1 MGLKLDRMPGVV
13 RGYVA
18 LWSHRWDEGSGLRIT
33 NLAASA
39 EGLRHT
45 LRLIS
50 DARYR
55 FHGVVELGDM
65 ASARLPDG
73 ELRRLLGPE
82 LTAGW
87 PELGDSDRASMS
99 CAELIEAIRLNAEAT
114 PCGLQ
119 SPAELYVPKSV
130 GPGMLGIGSVVQG
143 RFPRVCVRIAADGPR
158 SFAGSWAT
166 ASPMRLPAG
175 DVIGSVRGMSAE
187 LIAIDEVPPAE
198 PPRGGTC
205 MKIGDPVGPLS
216 SAEMAG
222 LMAESARD
230 AFETSQM
237 EAEVAAV
244 RERFGQP
251 AAAPVQFLS
260 DGIWLNFDQ
269 VLGLVRRMSY
279 GDRVKLGADEAT
291 IQDAA
296 GKLKAT
302 VGYALAG
309 KDATVACS
317 VTGMI
322 GPVIGPDAR
331 GFLSIPS
338 GWNVE
343 RPLNLIADSPF
354 TLAPGTI
361 PDEAERSRLLREDLV
376 FTKPEGEPTVDL
388 ADPASIQA
396 VEGIDVHAEI
406 ASFTEEGMSL
416 SHSNEF
422 ARHMRSRLASEP
434 DPAFAGPCIVAI
446 LRAWHAARA
455 ICPHTAGYISMACRG
470 VTLHP
475 ADLEV
480 AMACAFQD
488 ADAKTPSEEG
498 KAIHR
503 SARDAAIL
511 AARRFFPKFLA

>member
-33 NLAASA
+33 NLSASA
-39 EGLRHT
+39 EGLRQT

-65 ASARLPDG
+65 ASARLPEG

-82 LTAGW
+82 LTADW
-87 PELGDSDRASMS
+87 PELGDSGRASMS
-99 CAELIEAIRLNAEAT
+99 CAELIEAIRVNAEAT
-114 PCGLQ
+114 ACGLE

-130 GPGMLGIGSVVQG
+130 GPGILGIGSVVQG
-143 RFPRVCVRIAADGPR
+143 RFPRTCVRIAADGPR
-158 SFAGSWAT
+158 ESGGAWSAE
-166 ASPMRLPAG
+166 SPIRFPAG
-175 DVIGSVRGMSAE
+175 DVIGSVRGVVGY
-187 LIAIDEVPPAE
+187 LNPIDEVPPAE

-230 AFETSQM
+230 AFETSEM
-237 EAEVAAV
+237 EAEVAAL

-260 DGIWLNFDQ
+260 DAVWLSFEGAMDC
-269 VLGLVRRMSY
+269 LSRMAP
-279 GDRVKLGADEAT
+279 GDRIKMQAHRAT
-291 IQDAA
+291 IYRAD
-296 GKLKAT
+296 GSIRAT
-302 VGYALAG
+302 VFHSLGENQPG
-309 KDATVACS
+309 VS
-317 VTGMI
+317 VTGLI
-322 GPVIGPDAR
+322 GPVIGPDGRAVYA
-331 GFLSIPS
+331 PT
-338 GWNVE
+338 
-343 RPLNLIADSPF
+343 SP
-354 TLAPGTI
+354 I

-388 ADPASIQA
+388 TDPASIQA
-396 VEGIDVHAEI
+396 VEGIGVHAEI

-422 ARHMRSRLASEP
+422 ARHMRSRLASEAN
-434 DPAFAGPCIVAI
+434 PAVAGFCIVAI
-446 LRAWHAARA
+446 LHAWRAARA

-488 ADAKTPSEEG
+488 AEAKTPSEEG